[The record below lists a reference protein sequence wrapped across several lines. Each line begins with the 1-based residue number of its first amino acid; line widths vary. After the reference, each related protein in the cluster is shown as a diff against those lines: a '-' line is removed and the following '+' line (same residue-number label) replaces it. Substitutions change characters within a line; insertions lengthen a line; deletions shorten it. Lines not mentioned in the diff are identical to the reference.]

1 VNHTSF
7 FKDDTISMPSALQ
20 ALAQRARGGLVRA
33 GSTAAAQVKIAL
45 RYGPS
50 GNIRYFTDNVG
61 EAPPMRDFGNG
72 LRSTLDQNDARKW
85 FMVHRRHLVIVVV
98 GTTGADLSEWIRT
111 TRAEMNCHFLVSSTA
126 AAGLGDV
133 DPVFYTACDFLDKR
147 PGADVDFMEIKGHL
161 HRHWR
166 ANDVFIVDAANPLVD
181 PFQIV
186 RIQHAAHAYEPRR
199 NEIGMVVPA
208 LVHGDDI
215 VAGFEWD
222 RSRAEWSMRP
232 PPAEDYGHRD
242 VPRYVLAANAH
253 GFYATSDAIDR
264 VRFTRSD
271 AQDLTFDEQVAR
283 FIGAGWRQNVRTLAF
298 APVRLAAEA
307 ITVPRTSD
315 VDRRWQGDRSVTTA
329 SGRRRVIYVLNA
341 TTVSGGIRTVFEQTN
356 GLLERGFDVEVWTLE
371 GQPTWM
377 TLNVD
382 IKRFS
387 TYSDLL
393 VALRNEDAI
402 KVATWW
408 ETAQVVWL
416 ASVNTGVPVYYVQ
429 EFETWFY
436 PDDATGRAAVAASYR
451 KEFVQVTI
459 ARYQQGELEAIGS
472 EAILIPSA
480 YDKDKFHLVEGVERD
495 DNTVIAV
502 GRSFF
507 QKNFAM
513 TEKAWRSM
521 GERRPRLSLFGS
533 EPDIVTD
540 ERADY
545 TVRPSDAELNVLY
558 NRATMF
564 VQTSRH
570 EGFGLP
576 IIEAMAAGCP
586 VITTDSH
593 GNRDFCIDE
602 VNCLVVDVDDTN
614 GLAAAMR
621 RLLDDPDLRERL
633 RVAGLATAEK
643 HTWAVVLDSFED
655 LYGRIA

>member
-1 VNHTSF
+1 VS
-7 FKDDTISMPSALQ
+7 SA
-20 ALAQRARGGLVRA
+20 A
-33 GSTAAAQVKIAL
+33 STQLKLAL

-50 GNIRYFTDNVG
+50 GNIRYLTDTIPDA
-61 EAPPMRDFGNG
+61 APMHEFANG
-72 LRSTLDQNDARKW
+72 LKSTLNENVARKW
-85 FMVHRRHLVIVVV
+85 HMVHRRHLVIVVV
-98 GTTGADLSEWIRT
+98 GSTDQDLAEWMRRT
-111 TRAEMNCHFLVSSTA
+111 RGELNSHFLVSTEA
-126 AAGLGDV
+126 AAGLVGV
-133 DPVFYTACDFLDKR
+133 DPAFYTACDFLDR
-147 PGADVDFMEIKGHL
+147 REGADVDFLAIKGHV
-161 HRHWR
+161 HQHWR
-166 ANDVFIVDAANPLVD
+166 ANDIFLVDAANPLVD
-181 PFQIV
+181 PFAVV
-186 RIQHAAHAYEPRR
+186 RIQHAAHAYEPRS
-199 NEIGMVVPA
+199 NEIGIVVPA

-222 RSRAEWSMRP
+222 RARAEWSTRP
-232 PPAEDYGHRD
+232 PPAVDHGHRSI
-242 VPRYVLAANAH
+242 PRYVLAANAH

-264 VRFTRSD
+264 VRFTRED
-271 AQDLTFDEQVAR
+271 AHGLTLDEQVAR

-298 APVRLAAEA
+298 APVRLGANA
-307 ITVPRTSD
+307 ITVPRTTD
-315 VDRRWQGDRSVTTA
+315 VDRDWQTGRSVVGT

-341 TTVSGGIRTVFEQTN
+341 TSVSGGIRTVFEQTN
-356 GLLERGFDVEVWTLE
+356 GLIERGFDVEVWSLE
-371 GQPTWM
+371 GQPTWVHLDVGVR
-377 TLNVD
+377 T
-382 IKRFS
+382 FS
-387 TYSDLL
+387 SYADLL

-416 ASVNTGVPVYYVQ
+416 ASVNTGVPAYYVQ

-436 PDDATGRAAVAASYR
+436 PDDASGRAAVAASYR

-459 ARYQQGELEAIGS
+459 ATYQQGELEAIGS

-480 YDKDKFHLVEGVERD
+480 YDKDKFRRLDGIERD
-495 DNTVIAV
+495 ADTVIAV

-533 EPDIVTD
+533 EPDIVAD
-540 ERADY
+540 DRVDY

-602 VNCLVVDVDDTN
+602 VNCLVVEVDDSD

-621 RLLDDPDLRERL
+621 RLLDDPELQERL

-643 HTWAVVLDSFED
+643 HTWAVILDSFED

>member
-1 VNHTSF
+1 M
-7 FKDDTISMPSALQ
+7 FKDEIISTQSALH
-20 ALAQRARGGLVRA
+20 ALARRARGALVSA
-33 GSTAAAQVKIAL
+33 SSAASVELKLAL

-50 GNIRYFTDNVG
+50 GNIRYHAAKPVDP
-61 EAPPMRDFGNG
+61 APVHDFGNG
-72 LRSTLDQNDARKW
+72 LKSTLDENTARRW
-85 FMVHRRHLVIVVV
+85 FLLNRRHLVVVV
-98 GTTGADLSEWIRT
+98 IGSTSEDLSEWMRT
-111 TRAEMNCHFLVSSTA
+111 ARAELNCHFLVSNAA
-126 AAGLGDV
+126 AAGLAGV
-133 DPVFYTACDFLDKR
+133 DPVFYTACGFLDAR
-147 PGADVDFMEIKGHL
+147 PDADVDFLEIKSHL
-161 HRHWR
+161 HKSWR
-166 ANDVFIVDAANPLVD
+166 ANDLFIMDASNPLVD

-186 RIQHAAHAYEPRR
+186 RIQHAAHAYEPLR

-208 LVHGDDI
+208 LQDGDDI

-222 RSRAEWSMRP
+222 RSRAEWSTRP
-232 PPAEDYGHRD
+232 PPAVDYGHRD
-242 VPRYVLAANAH
+242 VPRFVLAANAH

-264 VRFTRSD
+264 VRYTRSD
-271 AQDLTFDEQVAR
+271 AEGLTFDEQVAR

-298 APVRLAAEA
+298 APVRLAANT
-307 ITVPRTSD
+307 ITLPRTTD
-315 VDRRWQGDRSVTTA
+315 ADRLWQGERSVVGA
-329 SGRRRVIYVLNA
+329 DGRRRVIYVLNA
-341 TTVSGGIRTVFEQTN
+341 TSVSGGIRTVFEQTN
-356 GLLERGFDVEVWTLE
+356 GLIERGYDVEVWALE

-377 TLNVD
+377 QLNVN
-382 IKRFS
+382 ITRFS
-387 TYSDLL
+387 TYADLL

-416 ASVNTGVPVYYVQ
+416 ASVNSGIPAYYAQ

-436 PDDATGRAAVAASYR
+436 PDDAIGRAAVASSYR
-451 KEFVQVTI
+451 KEFVQITI
-459 ARYQQGELEAIGS
+459 ASYQQHELEEIGS

-480 YDKDKFHLVEGVERD
+480 YDSDKFHLLDGVEREVD
-495 DNTVIAV
+495 TVIAV

-513 TEKAWRSM
+513 TAKAWRSM
-521 GERRPRLSLFGS
+521 GDERPRLSLFGS
-533 EPDIVTD
+533 EPDILEDDRVH
-540 ERADY
+540 Y
-545 TVRPSDAELNVLY
+545 TVRPTDAELNVLY
-558 NRATMF
+558 NRATVF

-593 GNRDFCIDE
+593 GNRDFCIDG
-602 VNCLVVDVDDTN
+602 VNCLVVEVDDSD

-621 RLLDDPDLRERL
+621 RLLDDPELRERL

-643 HTWAVVLDSFED
+643 HTWAVILDSFED